1 MKKVYFIICV
11 IFCFILTSCNLKK
24 DIISN
29 AKEIIEQDSSDEIS
43 IYSCVYN
50 RENQM
55 AYVKFHSDNNGN
67 DEALIDFENNKIYYE
82 SVYSSINEND
92 YDKIIEYGDYAT
104 NIYQIQ
110 SSSEDW
116 KEIEISK
123 WYKQNQN
130 QRHMSVGDSIEK
142 VTDTFNNEYKMSDN
156 NYCVL
161 FNESQEDPMNEQKD
175 DSWIWINYLTE
186 NDTIVRIQI
195 YNVKFGANLN

>member
-123 WYKQNQN
+123 
-130 QRHMSVGDSIEK
+130 
-142 VTDTFNNEYKMSDN
+142 
-156 NYCVL
+156 
-161 FNESQEDPMNEQKD
+161 
-175 DSWIWINYLTE
+175 
-186 NDTIVRIQI
+186 
-195 YNVKFGANLN
+195 